1 MMRILITILSVFVLI
16 GCQIGTQTP
25 EVITPTL
32 GPMPAAELQAL
43 IQATDELDVQFLER
57 SFSMN
62 APGSN
67 AKGLMASVSTQTA
80 EKTPCT
86 EISYLFV
93 KSQGE
98 QIAHVGVFLDENSA
112 YYIFYENSQPKY
124 INSMNN
130 DGISFFKRILAQV
143 STSPQ

>member
-1 MMRILITILSVFVLI
+1 MRILITILSVLVLM
-16 GCQIGTQTP
+16 GCQTATQTP

-32 GPMPAAELQAL
+32 GPMPVAELQAL
-43 IQATDELDVQFLER
+43 LQTTDELDIQFLEK

-62 APGSN
+62 APGNN
-67 AKGLMASVSTQTA
+67 AKSLMASITPQTV

-93 KSQGE
+93 KNQGE
-98 QIAHVGVFLDENSA
+98 QTAHIGVFLDEGCA

-124 INSMNN
+124 INAMNN
-130 DGISFFKRILAQV
+130 DGVSFFKRILAQV